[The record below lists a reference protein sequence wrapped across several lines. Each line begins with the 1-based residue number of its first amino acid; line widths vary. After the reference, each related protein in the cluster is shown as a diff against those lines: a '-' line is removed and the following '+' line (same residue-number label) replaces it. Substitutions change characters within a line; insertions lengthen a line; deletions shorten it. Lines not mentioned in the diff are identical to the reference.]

1 MKTANLEFK
10 TKRSLNLSLKL
21 WLPLLQ
27 LPLEELSAHL
37 DIVVRENPFLE
48 IRYPYEKNSAP
59 SGKFVEDLALS
70 SESFHE
76 KVLEQLT
83 PPLFPTGLSQ
93 KVAYEILCDIN
104 ENGYF
109 DGDINHIASLCHVS
123 TDFVESIRKRFSKLE
138 PRGIGALNQNEAF
151 VFQLDALSD
160 IDDELY
166 ELTLKI
172 IENIDKIDR
181 FSKHTRFHESMALIR
196 KFSSIPAIDYK
207 DASRQII
214 PDFFVDVGDE
224 INVRIN
230 NDYYPD
236 IVIQGSFSS
245 KHENIKEK
253 LKEARDVVNLLD
265 LRKSTLYKIVLSIVE
280 KQINFFVSGELNP
293 LSMSALADEL
303 SFAESTI
310 SRAVANKYIE
320 SKHGIYPLKFFF
332 TNAVTSNGLSSS
344 QVKSFLSEQI
354 QYEDKAN
361 PLTDDD
367 IVKLVEQRFGITMVR
382 RTITK
387 YRKLLGIIS
396 SKERKK
402 VYKVNQ

>member
-1 MKTANLEFK
+1 MKTTNLELK

-27 LPLEELSAHL
+27 LPLEELSAYL
-37 DIVVRENPFLE
+37 DTISHENPFLE
-48 IRYPYEKNSAP
+48 IRYPYESAP
-59 SGKFVEDLALS
+59 SGRFLEDLALS

-76 KVLEQLT
+76 RVLEQLV

-93 KVAYEILCDIN
+93 KTAYEILCDIN
-104 ENGYF
+104 EDGLF
-109 DGDINHIASLCHVS
+109 DGDIEHIASLCHVS
-123 TDFVESIRKRFSKLE
+123 SEFVESIRKRFSKLE
-138 PRGIGALNQNEAF
+138 PKGIGARNQKEAF

-172 IENIDKIDR
+172 IENIEKIDR
-181 FSKHTRFHESMALIR
+181 FSKHKRFSESMAIIK
-196 KFSSIPAIDYK
+196 KFSNIPAIEYK

-214 PDFFVDVGDE
+214 PDFFVDVEDE
-224 INVRIN
+224 ISVRIN
-230 NDYYPD
+230 SDYYPD
-236 IVIQGSFSS
+236 IVIQGGFSS

-253 LKEARDVVNLLD
+253 LKEARDIVNLLE
-265 LRKSTLYKIVLSIVE
+265 LRKSTLYKIVLLIVE
-280 KQINFFVSGELNP
+280 TQINFFIGGELKP
-293 LSMSALADEL
+293 LSMSFLADEL

-320 SKHGIYPLKFFF
+320 SKRGIYPLKFFF
-332 TNAVTSNGLSSS
+332 TNAVTSKGLSSS
-344 QVKSFLSEQI
+344 QIKNFLNEQI
-354 QYEDKAN
+354 RYEDKEN

-367 IVKLVEQRFGITMVR
+367 VLKLVKQRFGIDMVR
-382 RTITK
+382 RTVTK
-387 YRKLLGIIS
+387 YRKLLGIVS